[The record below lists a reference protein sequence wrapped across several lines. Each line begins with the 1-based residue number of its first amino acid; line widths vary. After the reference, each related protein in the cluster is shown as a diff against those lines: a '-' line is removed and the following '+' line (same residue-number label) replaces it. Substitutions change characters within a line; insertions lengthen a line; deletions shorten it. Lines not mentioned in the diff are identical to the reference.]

1 MRNVVRNLPVVF
13 ALLAL
18 AAPLAA
24 DSPPDT
30 VRTTFQVEGMHC
42 GGCSS
47 AIVATLE
54 KADGVIEVSADHEK
68 GVAEVVYRPRRVEVD
83 ELKAEI
89 EMLGYTVTGMETET
103 VEG

>member
-1 MRNVVRNLPVVF
+1 MRNVVRLVTVVL

-18 AAPLAA
+18 VAPLAA
-24 DSPPDT
+24 DSRPDT
-30 VRTTFQVEGMHC
+30 VRTTFQVKGMHC

-47 AIVATLE
+47 TITSTLE
-54 KADGVIEVSADHEK
+54 NVDGVIEASADHEK
-68 GVAEVVYRPRRVEVD
+68 GVAEAVYRPRKVEAD

-89 EMLGYTVTGMETET
+89 EKLGYPVSGMETDA

>member
-1 MRNVVRNLPVVF
+1 VPYVVRLVMVV
-13 ALLAL
+13 LAL
-18 AAPLAA
+18 AVLTTPLAA

-47 AIVATLE
+47 AIIATLE
-54 KADGVIEVSADHEK
+54 KVDGVIDVSSDHEK
-68 GVAEVVYRPRRVEVD
+68 GVAEAVYRPRKVEAD

-89 EMLGYTVTGMETET
+89 EKLGYTVTGMETEI

>member
-1 MRNVVRNLPVVF
+1 MRVLVRNLAVVF

-30 VRTTFQVEGMHC
+30 VRTTFQIEGMHC

-47 AIVATLE
+47 AIIATLE

-68 GVAEVVYRPRRVEVD
+68 GVAEVVYRPRKVEVD

-89 EMLGYTVTGMETET
+89 EKLGYTVTGLETEA

>member
-1 MRNVVRNLPVVF
+1 MRNVVRILAVVF

-30 VRTTFQVEGMHC
+30 VRTTFQVKGMHC

-47 AIVATLE
+47 AIIATLE
-54 KADGVIEVSADHEK
+54 KVDGVIEVSSDHEK
-68 GVAEVVYRPRRVEVD
+68 GVAEVVYRPRKVEAD
-83 ELKAEI
+83 EHKAEI
-89 EMLGYTVTGMETET
+89 EKLGYTVTGMETEA
-103 VEG
+103 VDG

>member
-1 MRNVVRNLPVVF
+1 MRNVVRLVTVVL

-18 AAPLAA
+18 VAPLAA
-24 DSPPDT
+24 DSRPDT
-30 VRTTFQVEGMHC
+30 VRTTFQVKGMHC

-47 AIVATLE
+47 TITSTLE
-54 KADGVIEVSADHEK
+54 NVDGVIEASADHEK
-68 GVAEVVYRPRRVEVD
+68 GVAEAVYRPRKVEAD

-89 EMLGYTVTGMETET
+89 EKLGYTVTGMETDA